1 MIANPHSHLAH
12 DEDDDSP
19 FLAPDDEQVRAQ
31 RLEAIA
37 VYERAWG
44 LLEEDA
50 IRADLERCWTPH
62 SRHVN
67 PFTDTVRGIDGLT
80 RLILDFPAMFPGA
93 IFELSSAP
101 DIHHD
106 VARFS
111 WRLRSSTSIRIL
123 GRDFGHSVVGVD
135 YVQFD
140 QDNRISQVIA
150 FYGPLKPR
158 SCSAGV
164 HVSASAGARTC
175 TPCGA

>member
-1 MIANPHSHLAH
+1 MSPLEGADAPARQMHLG
-12 DEDDDSP
+12 
-19 FLAPDDEQVRAQ
+19 APA
-31 RLEAIA
+31 
-37 VYERAWG
+37 
-44 LLEEDA
+44 
-50 IRADLERCWTPH
+50 
-62 SRHVN
+62 
-67 PFTDTVRGIDGLT
+67 DTVRGIDGLT

-150 FYGPLKPR
+150 FYGPLKPAHAPR
-158 SCSAGV
+158 GYTSRPRR
-164 HVSASAGARTC
+164 ASNVYPSGA
-175 TPCGA
+175 